1 MKALRGQ
8 MSGIP
13 TSMRTLTADELLAV
27 AGGGFVDIVQ
37 NTVNGIQTTTIN
49 GNTVPPPGTGTFFPS
64 PGTIVT
70 IGAGTVS
77 SLQIS

>member
-1 MKALRGQ
+1 MKALRRQ
-8 MSGIP
+8 MSGVP
-13 TSMRTLTADELLAV
+13 TSMRTLTEDELLAV

-37 NTVNGIQTTTIN
+37 NTVNGTQTTTVN
-49 GNTVPPPGTGTFFPS
+49 GMPVGIGTFFPS